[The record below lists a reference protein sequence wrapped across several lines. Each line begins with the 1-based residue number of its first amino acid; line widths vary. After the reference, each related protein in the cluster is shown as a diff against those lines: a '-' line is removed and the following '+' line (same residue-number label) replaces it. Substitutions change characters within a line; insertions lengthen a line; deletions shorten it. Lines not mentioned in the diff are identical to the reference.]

1 MSSFAQG
8 DAVPDAG
15 VAPSLPLHRELLRST
30 LESTTRRKLSIEGFA
45 PAAVLVPIMRRAEEL
60 FLGYTLRPDEM
71 PTHAGQIS
79 FPGGRRDPD
88 DADLVATALR
98 ETEEELGIG
107 HQHIEVLGKI
117 DDVPTPVGFVI
128 TPVVGWL
135 IDPPEPVID
144 KREVGEYFEVS
155 VDELSNPVN
164 FKDRGEREIA
174 GVGYPVPEFHVAG
187 RLIWGAT
194 ARITQ
199 RLLQIGGLAAD

>member
-1 MSSFAQG
+1 MSSCPQG
-8 DAVPDAG
+8 DASPDAG

-30 LESTTRRKLSIEGFA
+30 LEFTVRRKLSIEGFA
-45 PAAVLVPIMRRAEEL
+45 AAAVLVPIMRRAGEL

-88 DADLVATALR
+88 DDDLVATALR
-98 ETEEELGIG
+98 EMEEELGIG

-135 IDPPEPVID
+135 IDPPELVID
-144 KREVGEYFEVS
+144 EREVGEYFEVS
-155 VDELSNPVN
+155 VNELSDPAN

-174 GVGYPVPEFHVAG
+174 GLTYPVPEFHVAG

-199 RLLQIGGLAAD
+199 RLLQIGSLATD

>member
-1 MSSFAQG
+1 MGPGS
-8 DAVPDAG
+8 D
-15 VAPSLPLHRELLRST
+15 PLKREALQEALRATSRRR
-30 LESTTRRKLSIEGFA
+30 LEIEGFA
-45 PAAVLVPIMRRAEEL
+45 AAAVLVPIIRRAEEL
-60 FLGYTLRPDEM
+60 LLGYTLRPAEM

-88 DADLVATALR
+88 DTDLVATALR

-107 HQHIEVLGKI
+107 AEHIEVLGKI

-135 IDPPEPVID
+135 VDPPELVID
-144 KREVGEYFEVS
+144 EREVGEYFEVG
-155 VDELSNPVN
+155 VEELRDPAN
-164 FKDRGEREIA
+164 FTDRGERQIA
-174 GVGYPVPEFHVAG
+174 GTSYPVPEFRVAG

-199 RLLQIGGLAAD
+199 RLLQVANLA

>member
-1 MSSFAQG
+1 MR
-8 DAVPDAG
+8 
-15 VAPSLPLHRELLRST
+15 RELLQRALRAT
-30 LESTTRRKLSIEGFA
+30 CRRKLSIDGFA
-45 PAAVLVPIMRRAEEL
+45 AAAVLVPIIRRSRGL

-98 ETEEELGIG
+98 EMQEELGIG

-117 DDVPTPVGFVI
+117 DDVPTPVGFII
-128 TPVVGWL
+128 TPVIGWL
-135 IDPPEPVID
+135 IDPPELVID
-144 KREVGEYFEVS
+144 EREVGEYFEVS
-155 VDELSNPVN
+155 VDELSDPTN

-174 GVGYPVPEFHVAG
+174 GVTYPVPEFDVAG

-199 RLLQIGGLAAD
+199 RLLQVASGSDAD